1 VVEEGAGEWF
11 NKWIAKSFYKA
22 LGGFDLYTNFDLL
35 QTPRY
40 LRPLALR
47 YPQMFLLQYMRGE
60 YTVTMLERYNQYD
73 LTETGAAIMDAHYAL
88 FVWSGKACSAS
99 LRVTAIRI
107 AKRFS
112 KYITLLLH
120 LLHSTNIWNHF
131 SGVASQGLPETRQT
145 GCGG

>member
-1 VVEEGAGEWF
+1 MEEGAGEWF

-47 YPQMFLLQYMRGE
+47 YPQMFLLQNIRGE
-60 YTVTMLERYNQYD
+60 YAVTMLERFCQYD
-73 LTETGAAIMDAHYAL
+73 LTSTGAAIMDAHYAL
-88 FVWSGKACSAS
+88 FVWSGSACSAS

-112 KYITLLLH
+112 KIFTV
-120 LLHSTNIWNHF
+120 IICVF
-131 SGVASQGLPETRQT
+131 
-145 GCGG
+145 